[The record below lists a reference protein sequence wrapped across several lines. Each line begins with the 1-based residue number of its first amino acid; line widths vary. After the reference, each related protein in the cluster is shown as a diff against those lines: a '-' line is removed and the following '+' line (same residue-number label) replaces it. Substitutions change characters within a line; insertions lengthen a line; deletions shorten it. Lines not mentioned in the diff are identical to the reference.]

1 MVIINA
7 PEGMLEDSMNRRF
20 LARVGVEYCCVRDV
34 VFWRVAAIY
43 DSTVYEYEITI
54 MNA

>member
-7 PEGMLEDSMNRRF
+7 PEEILDDSMNRRY
-20 LARVGVEYCCVRDV
+20 LARVGVDFCVRNV

-54 MNA
+54 VNA